1 MPDSGRFP
9 DHAAAGRAL
18 AAALVSPGG
27 DAGPEWDPGNVVVL
41 GLPRGGVPVAA
52 PIALA
57 LGAPLDIL
65 VVRKLGVPDQPELA
79 MGAIAGIEG
88 VIEVIRNERVLR
100 GAAISDEQFALVLA
114 REAIA
119 LGERE
124 AQLRPAPPLP
134 VAGHAVVLVD
144 DGLATGSTMRAAV
157 AALRRRSPS
166 RVLVAVPV
174 GAPSTCDGLRVVVDG
189 LVCLRQPHE
198 FRAVGEAYDDFD
210 QTTDDEVRELLA
222 TAAAR

>member
-9 DHAAAGRAL
+9 DRAAAGHAL
-18 AAALVSPGG
+18 AVALGSLADARPG
-27 DAGPEWDPGNVVVL
+27 WDRENAVVL

-52 PIALA
+52 PVALA
-57 LGAPLDIL
+57 LDAPLDVL

-88 VIEVIRNERVLR
+88 VVEVIRNERVLR

-114 REAIA
+114 REVLA
-119 LGERE
+119 LGERQ
-124 AQLRPAPPLP
+124 AQLRPGPPLP
-134 VAGHAVVLVD
+134 ITGRSVVLVD

-157 AALRRRSPS
+157 AALRRRSPA

-174 GAPSTCDGLRVVVDG
+174 GAPTTCDGLRRVVDG
-189 LVCLRQPHE
+189 LVCLRQPDD

-222 TAAAR
+222 TVAGR